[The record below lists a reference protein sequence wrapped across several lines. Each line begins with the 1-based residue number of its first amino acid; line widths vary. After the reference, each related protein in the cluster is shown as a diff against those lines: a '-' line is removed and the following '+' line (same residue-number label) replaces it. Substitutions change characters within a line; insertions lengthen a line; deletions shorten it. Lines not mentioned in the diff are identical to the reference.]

1 MILDSHIHFW
11 KYHPVRDAWI
21 TDDMKVIQR
30 DFLPEDALPVF
41 NANGVAGCVAV
52 QADQSPEENRFLL
65 QLAAEN
71 DFIKGVVGW
80 IDLSSPDIEEELESY
95 KNHAKIKGFRYMVQ
109 DEAQGFLQR
118 ETVLE
123 NIAKLEHYG
132 YTYDILIQGHQLAD
146 AITLTEKLPNQP
158 YILDHCAKPSLRTG
172 NITEWK
178 AQIKLLAQ
186 NPNVYCKL
194 SGLLTEDHWH
204 NCNEAQLKDCM
215 DVVLD
220 SFGTNR
226 VVFGSDWPVVQLAG
240 TYTRW
245 LNLVKTHIAHFSPA
259 QQENILYHNAVKF
272 YGL

>member
-21 TDDMKVIQR
+21 NDDMKVIQR

-41 NANGVAGCVAV
+41 NANGVGGCIAV
-52 QADQSPEENRFLL
+52 QADQSPEENRFLP

-80 IDLSSPDIEEELESY
+80 IDLSSPGIEEELELY
-95 KNHAKIKGFRYMVQ
+95 KQHPLMIGFRYMVQ

-240 TYTRW
+240 TYTHW

-272 YGL
+272 YKL